1 MRAAVWALKC
11 DGMSRRPPDGPSSGS
26 PPTHRAPNRRE
37 ARQRLRQAA
46 LAHVSACLEA
56 FDRGDRP
63 LAARH
68 ALAAG
73 RALLLLAL
81 RAPMPDRK

>member
-1 MRAAVWALKC
+1 MSGAVRALNC
-11 DGMSRRPPDGPSSGS
+11 HCMSRRPPDGPSSGT
-26 PPTHRAPNRRE
+26 PPTRRPQ
-37 ARQRLRQAA
+37 RHRLRQAA

-81 RAPMPDRK
+81 RAPLPERR